1 MTSVVRGRSRV
12 LPPFRQQLIETAGID
27 DRAGQNVGS
36 DLGALFDDDDGD
48 LAALGGR
55 ILLQTDRGG
64 QTRRTGAH
72 DDDVEFHRFT
82 VGQIHRGF
90 SWHATKLPTARFVSI

>member
-1 MTSVVRGRSRV
+1 MG
-12 LPPFRQQLIETAGID
+12 A
-27 DRAGQNVGS
+27 
-36 DLGALFDDDDGD
+36 DLGALLDDDDGD

-55 ILLQTDRGG
+55 ILLQADGGG
-64 QTRRTGAH
+64 QTRGPGAH

-90 SWHATKLPTARFVSI
+90 SWHATSCLRRDSVSI